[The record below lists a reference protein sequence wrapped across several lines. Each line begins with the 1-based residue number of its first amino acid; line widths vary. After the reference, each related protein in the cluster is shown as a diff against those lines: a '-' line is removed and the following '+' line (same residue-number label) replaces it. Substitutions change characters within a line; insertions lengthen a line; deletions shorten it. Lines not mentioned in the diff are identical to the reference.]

1 MMMNP
6 IIKRILSEYYSLA
19 ELVLPPDIELRE
31 FSVQNLSSIYVRH
44 LSFRSETEI
53 REFLRREPP
62 LNVYFSSARYRDP
75 SNKDMNEKG
84 WLGSD
89 LIFDIDADH
98 LMQCR
103 DRVLEITFCP
113 RCGYIADASQI
124 PQDMKSCPNCGAELK
139 SFEHIDPDCVKE
151 AYNLVLNLVDVLKTD
166 FGLRNVMTW
175 FSGHR
180 GFHVF
185 AYLEDEEWLKLRG
198 DERRAIVAYV
208 KMQIQNY
215 EHLLVRPLT
224 KKRSSKH
231 LVSLPPSLI
240 DGGVRRRIAK
250 ILLKRLPDTA
260 QLKTFI
266 KSGEVVGLDAKMLL
280 EQKDSINK
288 LIEDAIKEAQ
298 VDIDELVTM
307 DISRLVRIPNSING
321 KTGWI
326 AFYLKSLTEDFE
338 LDPASVDP
346 TKGEDLYIKAL
357 VSLPKIRVLDKEI
370 AISRGEVV
378 RLKYP
383 YASYFVFKGV
393 ATLYTPKVKKL

>member
-1 MMMNP
+1 MMNS
-6 IIKRILSEYYSLA
+6 IIKRILSEYYSSA
-19 ELVLPPDIELRE
+19 ELVLPPDMELRE
-31 FSVQNLSSIYVRH
+31 FAVQNLNGIYVRH

-62 LNVYFSSARYRDP
+62 LNAYFSSARYRDP

-113 RCGYIADASQI
+113 RCGYIADTSQI
-124 PQDMKSCPNCGAELK
+124 PQNVKNCPNCGAELK
-139 SFEHIDPDCVKE
+139 SFEHVDPDCVKE
-151 AYNLVLNLVDVLKTD
+151 AYNSVLNLVDVLKAD
-166 FGLRNVMTW
+166 FGLRNVMAW

-185 AYLEDEEWLKLRG
+185 AYLEDEDWLKLRG
-198 DERRAIVAYV
+198 DERRAIVVYL
-208 KMQIQNY
+208 KMYIQNY
-215 EHLLVRPLT
+215 EHLLVKSLT
-224 KKRSSKH
+224 KKRSSKL

-240 DGGVRRRIAK
+240 DGGIRRRVAK
-250 ILLKRLPDTA
+250 ILLKHLPDTA
-260 QLKTFI
+260 QLKAFI
-266 KSGEVVGLDAKMLL
+266 KSGEVGLDAKTLL
-280 EQKDSINK
+280 EQRDSINK

-298 VDIDELVTM
+298 VDVDELVTM
-307 DISRLVRIPNSING
+307 DVSRLVRIPNSING
-321 KTGWI
+321 KTGWV
-326 AFYLKSLTEDFE
+326 AFYLKNLAENFE
-338 LDPASVDP
+338 LDSASVDP
-346 TKGEDLYIKAL
+346 TNGEDLYIKAL
-357 VSLPKIRVLDKEI
+357 VSLPKIRVLDKEV
-370 AISRGEVV
+370 AISRGEVI

-393 ATLYTPKVKKL
+393 ATVYTPKVKKL